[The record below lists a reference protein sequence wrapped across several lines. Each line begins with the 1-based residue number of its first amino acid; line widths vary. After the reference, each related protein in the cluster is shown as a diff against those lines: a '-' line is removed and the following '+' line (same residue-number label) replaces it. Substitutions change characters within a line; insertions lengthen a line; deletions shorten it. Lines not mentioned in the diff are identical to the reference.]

1 MFYEY
6 LWYSDFLAVFLRSLK
21 HAFDCLSGKRHGHFS
36 SSHVP
41 NVANIPRPDHPAAA
55 GKVK

>member
-41 NVANIPRPDHPAAA
+41 NVANIPYNNLTIPPRRR
-55 GKVK
+55 K